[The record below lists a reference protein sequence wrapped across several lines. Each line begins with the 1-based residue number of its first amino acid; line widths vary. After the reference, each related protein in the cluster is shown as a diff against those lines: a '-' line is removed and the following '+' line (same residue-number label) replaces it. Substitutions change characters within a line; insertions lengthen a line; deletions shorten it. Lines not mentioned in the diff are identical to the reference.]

1 MKGKSRLKLNKF
13 LTSRRFVGFLG
24 LFRETMARKTKK
36 TKEYTRE
43 EFMSIV
49 SETYG
54 TNAIASKHANLIWE
68 QFTFERDSK

>member
-1 MKGKSRLKLNKF
+1 MPRLKLNKF
-13 LTSRRFVGFLG
+13 LTSGRCAGSFG

-54 TNAIASKHANLIWE
+54 TNSIALRHAKLIWE
-68 QFTFERDSK
+68 QFTFKRDSLV